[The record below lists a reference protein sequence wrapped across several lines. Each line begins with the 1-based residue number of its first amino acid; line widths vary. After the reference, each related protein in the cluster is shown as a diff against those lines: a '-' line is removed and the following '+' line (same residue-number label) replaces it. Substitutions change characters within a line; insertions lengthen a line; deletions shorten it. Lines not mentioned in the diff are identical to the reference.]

1 MKSPYWNVVVRG
13 SREATVNGVPVDMV
27 VPTNV
32 YSSVFQ
38 HLAGIARQLGR
49 PVLARGIDETQGNQ
63 VAWFTVDA
71 NGQAVATPPETG
83 SQPTPQPHPGA
94 DVPPAAPGPSAP
106 GNDWDQQAPLGVG
119 IWEEPA
125 PRHAPSPQV
134 YGDETTVRTA
144 VPRPPQPP
152 AQNTLR
158 QETRAAEFL
167 DSTTVVRQRAPEP
180 MQSHVVPVPV
190 NASPLPQGPAVVP
203 APDWGPPPVQPVSQV
218 VPPQTIAQPP
228 TEVFPGPQAQPA
240 VPGPAV
246 LFVQPPKAVPQG
258 GFRGAMYRLTAGR
271 VNFGPSQ
278 AQLRVA
284 ERDARISRPL
294 TRPYSTAFLSF
305 KGGIGKTSTTVGVGL
320 TLAQMRGAPPIAID
334 ANPDSGDL
342 AERLLGEEELLRIH
356 PRSIT
361 DLVRDIPQVR
371 TWTDLTGYI
380 MQIDRLHVLAGE
392 QDPAVSDSL
401 TAEGYTRIHD
411 LVRHFFSV
419 ILTDCGTGVT
429 HNAMSGILAKADNVV
444 IAAGYAVSGAKRAAS
459 TLDWLAQHGYAR
471 LAQEALVVL
480 TDKDG
485 VSARVQKDT
494 VRGHLATHSR
504 QVFVVPNDPAV
515 ADGDRIN
522 LARVHPRTREAW
534 AEVAAAVIDGYR

>member
-1 MKSPYWNVVVRG
+1 MGSPFWSVVIRG
-13 SREATVNGVPVDMV
+13 DNDATVNGVPVEMV

-32 YSSVFQ
+32 YSSVF
-38 HLAGIARQLGR
+38 HYLALIARQLGS
-49 PVLARGIDETQGNQ
+49 PVLARGVDETKGGQ

-71 NGQAVATPPETG
+71 DGEAVAADPVLTTIPDDRVAAEPRST
-83 SQPTPQPHPGA
+83 PTPESRPPSVSANWTPLPG
-94 DVPPAAPGPSAP
+94 GGLTSSII
-106 GNDWDQQAPLGVG
+106 GRSS
-119 IWEEPA
+119 PA
-125 PRHAPSPQV
+125 PRRAPAEPSLVAETFATPIPSPPRAVVNSDRWVPESQIP
-134 YGDETTVRTA
+134 A
-144 VPRPPQPP
+144 VP
-152 AQNTLR
+152 
-158 QETRAAEFL
+158 ERATGPGSPEI
-167 DSTTVVRQRAPEP
+167 STI
-180 MQSHVVPVPV
+180 PVPP
-190 NASPLPQGPAVVP
+190 NAP
-203 APDWGPPPVQPVSQV
+203 PPPVPRATTDVPSSWGRGV
-218 VPPQTIAQPP
+218 VPQTQPTLP
-228 TEVFPGPQAQPA
+228 YASRPPATQTSPA
-240 VPGPAV
+240 VPSPSV
-246 LFVQPPKAVPQG
+246 LFVRPPKAVPRG
-258 GFRGAMYRLTAGR
+258 GFRGAVYQLTAGR
-271 VNFGPSQ
+271 VNLGPSQ
-278 AQLRVA
+278 TQLRLI
-284 ERDARISRPL
+284 ERDSRASRPL
-294 TRPYSTAFLSF
+294 TRSYSTAFLSF

-342 AERLLGEEELLRIH
+342 AERLMGEEELLRVR

-411 LVRHFFSV
+411 LMRHFFSV

-494 VRGHLATHSR
+494 VRGHLASHSR

>member
-1 MKSPYWNVVVRG
+1 MGSPFWSVVIRG
-13 SREATVNGVPVDMV
+13 DSDATVNGVPVEMV

-32 YSSVFQ
+32 YSSVF
-38 HLAGIARQLGR
+38 HYLALIARQLGS
-49 PVLARGIDETQGNQ
+49 PVLARGVDETKGGQ

-71 NGQAVATPPETG
+71 NGEAVAADPVLTTIPDDRAAAEPRST
-83 SQPTPQPHPGA
+83 PTPESRPPSVSANWTPLPGGGSTSPAIDRSSPAPRRAPVETSPVTETFATPIPSPARAVVNPDQRVPESQIPAVPEQATGPGSPGISTAPVPPNAPPPPAPRAPA
-94 DVPPAAPGPSAP
+94 DVPPSWGRDVVPRGQPTLPDASRP
-106 GNDWDQQAPLGVG
+106 
-119 IWEEPA
+119 PA
-125 PRHAPSPQV
+125 TQTTPAAPSP
-134 YGDETTVRTA
+134 
-144 VPRPPQPP
+144 
-152 AQNTLR
+152 
-158 QETRAAEFL
+158 
-167 DSTTVVRQRAPEP
+167 S
-180 MQSHVVPVPV
+180 
-190 NASPLPQGPAVVP
+190 
-203 APDWGPPPVQPVSQV
+203 
-218 VPPQTIAQPP
+218 
-228 TEVFPGPQAQPA
+228 
-240 VPGPAV
+240 V
-246 LFVQPPKAVPQG
+246 LFVRPPKAVPRG
-258 GFRGAMYRLTAGR
+258 GFRGAVYQLTAGR
-271 VNFGPSQ
+271 VNLGPSQ
-278 AQLRVA
+278 TQLRLT
-284 ERDARISRPL
+284 ERDSRASRPL
-294 TRPYSTAFLSF
+294 TRSYSTAFLSF

-342 AERLLGEEELLRIH
+342 AERLMGEEELLRVR

-419 ILTDCGTGVT
+419 VLTDCGTGVT

-494 VRGHLATHSR
+494 VRGHLASHSR